1 LIHCWI
7 LWKETS
13 QKKHGHK
20 YTQFG
25 ILTCMPMAFIGEL
38 LLQYSY
44 AALIPA
50 SLFVQPATALLAGVF
65 VRLGY
70 LVFPV
75 AYTFIVTGALIGDVI
90 WYWVGYHYGERF
102 VHRFGKH
109 FGITDEQI
117 EKTKK
122 IFHKHQ
128 SRILFLSKVTNGLGF
143 AIVTLFTA
151 GLSRV
156 PFTRYLLFNIA
167 GEAVW
172 TGSLMLVGLLFSHLY
187 IQVGGVIEKISI
199 IAIFVIGVLIFIG
212 LVRLVRSRFIGE
224 NV

>member
-1 LIHCWI
+1 
-7 LWKETS
+7 
-13 QKKHGHK
+13 
-20 YTQFG
+20 
-25 ILTCMPMAFIGEL
+25 MPMSFFGDL
-38 LLQYSY
+38 VLQYSY

-50 SLFVQPATALLAGVF
+50 SFVLQPATALLAGVF

-70 LVFPV
+70 FVFPV
-75 AYTFIVTGALIGDVI
+75 AYAFIVAGALIGDVI
-90 WYWVGYHYGERF
+90 WYWIGYHHGERF

-117 EKTKK
+117 VQTKK

-128 SRILFLSKVTNGLGF
+128 GRILFISKITNGLGF

-156 PFTRYLLFNIA
+156 PFSRYIVFNIL
-167 GEAVW
+167 GEAAW
-172 TGSLMLVGLLFSHLY
+172 TGSLMLIGLFFSHLY
-187 IQVGGVIEKISI
+187 IEVGSVIEKISI
-199 IAIFVIGVLIFIG
+199 VAMFVLGVLIFIG
-212 LVRLVRSRFIGE
+212 LVRLIRSRFIGE